1 MDEASVG
8 KEALVA
14 SETLVEENLTFE
26 HFDSHKK
33 SWDDFSTQ
41 DCMCCCMGY
50 TVACFGYLHSLLAQ
64 IGQRNLH
71 FHCFPPL
78 VVIERL
84 GDS

>member
-1 MDEASVG
+1 MDEASAG

-14 SETLVEENLTFE
+14 SEILVEGNLTVE
-26 HFDSHKK
+26 HFDSHTK

-50 TVACFGYLHSLLAQ
+50 KVAYFSFPHSLLTQ
-64 IGQRNLH
+64 IGQRNLY
-71 FHCFPPL
+71 FHCFSSL
-78 VVIERL
+78 VVVEKL